1 MASEKKE
8 CVYDLNDTV
17 RSFVDVTKNMFSLKS
32 KGASQGG
39 SFILGYIF
47 HLLAMI
53 LMICGIIPAIPF
65 AIMMAI
71 SLAVCKWFFYK
82 FRTL

>member
-1 MASEKKE
+1 MATEKKE
-8 CVYDLNDTV
+8 CVHDLNDSV
-17 RSFVDVTKNMFSLKS
+17 RSFVVGTKNFFSLKS
-32 KGASQGG
+32 KGASQAGAY
-39 SFILGYIF
+39 SLGMIF

-53 LMICGIIPAIPF
+53 IMICGIIPAIPF

>member
-1 MASEKKE
+1 MATEKKE

-17 RSFVDVTKNMFSLKS
+17 RSFLDGTKNFFSLS
-32 KGASQGG
+32 PTVSSQAGAYS
-39 SFILGYIF
+39 LGMLF
-47 HLLAMI
+47 HLMAI
-53 LMICGIIPAIPF
+53 IIMICGIIPAIPF

-71 SLAVCKWFFYK
+71 SLSVCKWFFYK